1 MGAENPVTA
10 DPNTEL
16 LTRVRRLSRYADRLL
31 LADPTLGEELAAR
44 LQEPYTPQAMQAFLD
59 QQPTGEAGQLA
70 SALRQLRRR
79 VMLRVMARDLGRL
92 ASLEEVT
99 ETMTALAD
107 LAITRARDA
116 HHAWL
121 AERYGHPIGDETGQ
135 PQDLLVIGMG
145 KLGGGELN
153 VSSDVDLVFVYP
165 EEGHT
170 DGPKSISNHEF
181 FTRLG
186 QRIAGAL
193 NDFTPEGFVFRVDL
207 RLRPFGESGPLVV
220 NFPSLEHYLIT
231 QGREW
236 ERYAW
241 IKARVV
247 CGSRAQ
253 ELERLTRPFVF
264 RKYLDFGAYASMR
277 SLHAQIREEVKRREL
292 MDNIKLGPG
301 GIREIEF
308 IAQVFQLIRG
318 GQVPPLRARP
328 TLTVLR
334 CLRELRLMPEAA
346 VTELTEAYE
355 FLRHLEHRLQYL
367 DDQQTQSLPASAA
380 DQALVAEAMG
390 FAGWPPLT
398 EALARHRAA
407 VTRHFEQVFA
417 GPQPTPAD
425 GTLGALWEERLSAD
439 QACACLVELGYRDA
453 GSICDRLAKFRRG
466 PRYQSLSRAS
476 QKVLDA
482 LVPAVIVAAARQSNP
497 DATLEGLLGLLEA
510 VSRRAAYLALLNEYP
525 QALERVAKV
534 ASASRW
540 ACDYLTRHP
549 IVLDE
554 LLDTRELYSAP
565 DWGQAA
571 QQLRQLLDDAE
582 GDTERQMDVLRH
594 FHHAMVFRL
603 LAKDLEGLLPVE
615 TLADHLTALA
625 DLILSEVLR
634 LAWARL
640 KGRHRETP
648 RFAIIGYGK
657 LGGKELGYASDLDLI
672 FLYEDPD
679 PAAPEVYA
687 RLAQR
692 INSWLT
698 SYTPAGVLYDTDLR
712 LRPDGASGLLV
723 SPLEA
728 FAAYQR
734 EKAWVWEHQA
744 LTRARFVTG
753 DAAVGEG
760 FEAIRRQVLCQ
771 KRDLTALRGE
781 ITAMRRKMLEAHPNK
796 SGLFDLKHDRGGII
810 DVEFTVQYLVLGYA
824 HVHPELTANI
834 GNLALLRLAAAL
846 SLIPEALAERVR
858 QGYREFRRRQHHLR
872 LNGARYARVPHQEV
886 AEAVTAVRELWRTV
900 FGED

>member
-1 MGAENPVTA
+1 MRAENAVSA
-10 DPNTEL
+10 HSAGLIDRL
-16 LTRVRRLSRYADRLL
+16 RRFSRYADRLL
-31 LADPTLGEELAAR
+31 SADPRLGEELSTQ
-44 LQEPYTPQAMQAFLD
+44 LEQPYTAEAMQAFLD
-59 QQPTGEAGQLA
+59 AQPASDPEQLA

-79 VMLRVMARDLGRL
+79 VMLRVIARDLGGL

-99 ETMTALAD
+99 ATMTALAD
-107 LAITRARDA
+107 LAIARARDA

-121 AERYGHPIGDETGQ
+121 VQRHGRPIGRDSGD
-135 PQDLLVIGMG
+135 PQDLLVVGMG

-153 VSSDVDLVFVYP
+153 VSSDVDLVLVYP
-165 EEGHT
+165 EEGET
-170 DGPKSISNHEF
+170 DGAKSISNHEF

-186 QRIAGAL
+186 QRLAGAL
-193 NDFTPEGFVFRVDL
+193 HDFTPEGFVFRVDL
-207 RLRPFGESGPLVV
+207 RLRPFGDSGPLVV
-220 NFPSLEHYLIT
+220 SFASLEHYLVT

-247 CGSRAQ
+247 CGSRWR
-253 ELERLTRPFVF
+253 ELESLVRPFVF

-277 SLHAQIREEVKRREL
+277 SLHAQIRQEVKRREL

-318 GQVPPLRARP
+318 GHVPRLRARP

-334 CLRELRLMPEAA
+334 HLGEMNLLPPATVAELAQ
-346 VTELTEAYE
+346 AYV
-355 FLRHLEHRLQYL
+355 FLRNLEHRLQYL
-367 DDQQTQSLPASAA
+367 DDQQTQSLPEGAG
-380 DQALVAEAMG
+380 DRALVAESMG
-390 FAGWPPLT
+390 FADWPSFH
-398 EALARHRAA
+398 EALSQCRAT

-417 GPQPTPAD
+417 GPQPANTETP
-425 GTLGALWEERLSAD
+425 LGALWEGRLSHE
-439 QACACLVELGYRDA
+439 QATACLAGLGYRDA
-453 GSICDRLAKFRRG
+453 QSICERLARFRSG
-466 PRYQSLSRAS
+466 PRYQSLSRTS
-476 QKVLDA
+476 QKALDA
-482 LVPAVIVAAARQSNP
+482 LVPAVISSAARQPNP
-497 DATLEGLLGLLEA
+497 DATLEGLLNLLEA
-510 VSRRAAYLALLNEYP
+510 ISRRAAYLALLNEYP

-534 ASASRW
+534 ASSSRW

-554 LLDTRELYSAP
+554 LLDARELYSVP
-565 DWGQAA
+565 DWHQAA
-571 QQLRQLLDDAE
+571 QQLHQLLDDAE
-582 GDTERQMDVLRH
+582 GDTERQMDALRH
-594 FHHAMVFRL
+594 FRHAMVFRL

-615 TLADHLTALA
+615 ALADHLTALA
-625 DLILSEVLR
+625 DLILAQVLR
-634 LAWARL
+634 LVWAGLR
-640 KGRHRETP
+640 GRHREQP

-672 FLYEDPD
+672 FLYDDPD

-687 RLAQR
+687 KLAQR
-692 INSWLT
+692 INTWLT

-723 SPLEA
+723 SSLEA
-728 FAAYQR
+728 FSTYQR

-753 DAAVGEG
+753 DQAVGEA
-760 FEAIRRQVLCQ
+760 FERIRRQVLGQ
-771 KRDLTALRGE
+771 RRELAALRRE
-781 ITAMRRKMLEAHPNK
+781 ITAMRQKMLDAHPNR

-810 DVEFTVQYLVLGYA
+810 DVEFVVQYLVLGYSHA
-824 HVHPELTANI
+824 HPELTANI

-846 SLIPEALAERVR
+846 SLIPEDLAEQVR

-872 LNGARYARVPHQEV
+872 LNGAQYARVPPAEV
-886 AEAVTAVRELWRTV
+886 AAAVAAVRKLWRTV

>member
-1 MGAENPVTA
+1 
-10 DPNTEL
+10 
-16 LTRVRRLSRYADRLL
+16 
-31 LADPTLGEELAAR
+31 
-44 LQEPYTPQAMQAFLD
+44 
-59 QQPTGEAGQLA
+59 
-70 SALRQLRRR
+70 
-79 VMLRVMARDLGRL
+79 
-92 ASLEEVT
+92 
-99 ETMTALAD
+99 
-107 LAITRARDA
+107 
-116 HHAWL
+116 
-121 AERYGHPIGDETGQ
+121 
-135 PQDLLVIGMG
+135 
-145 KLGGGELN
+145 
-153 VSSDVDLVFVYP
+153 
-165 EEGHT
+165 
-170 DGPKSISNHEF
+170 
-181 FTRLG
+181 
-186 QRIAGAL
+186 
-193 NDFTPEGFVFRVDL
+193 
-207 RLRPFGESGPLVV
+207 
-220 NFPSLEHYLIT
+220 
-231 QGREW
+231 
-236 ERYAW
+236 
-241 IKARVV
+241 
-247 CGSRAQ
+247 
-253 ELERLTRPFVF
+253 
-264 RKYLDFGAYASMR
+264 
-277 SLHAQIREEVKRREL
+277 
-292 MDNIKLGPG
+292 
-301 GIREIEF
+301 
-308 IAQVFQLIRG
+308 
-318 GQVPPLRARP
+318 
-328 TLTVLR
+328 
-334 CLRELRLMPEAA
+334 LRLMPEAA

-390 FAGWPPLT
+390 FAGWPLLT

-571 QQLRQLLDDAE
+571 KQLRQLLDDAE